1 MHVVSRI
8 SKTASRGLRAF
19 FKESSKLGSSWG
31 QNGVNLKK
39 LCQSILTLQN
49 KKTAQACGSNCGGT
63 PGVRTLDP
71 LIKSLHIE
79 NGEMA

>member
-1 MHVVSRI
+1 M
-8 SKTASRGLRAF
+8 
-19 FKESSKLGSSWG
+19 
-31 QNGVNLKK
+31 
-39 LCQSILTLQN
+39 
-49 KKTAQACGSNCGGT
+49 CGSNCGGT